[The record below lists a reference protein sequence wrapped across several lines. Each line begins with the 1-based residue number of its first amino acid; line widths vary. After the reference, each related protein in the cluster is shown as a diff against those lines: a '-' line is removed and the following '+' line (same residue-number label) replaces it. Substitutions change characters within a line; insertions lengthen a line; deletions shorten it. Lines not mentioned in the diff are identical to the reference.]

1 MAWDVEG
8 TKRALL
14 DAAVAEFSERG
25 FGGARIE
32 RISERAGVNRERL
45 YSYFGNKRQ
54 LFEAV
59 LADQLGTILD
69 GVPVTDSG
77 PAAAAGF
84 AGRYFDACRTHPE
97 LPRLVFWEGLELTHP
112 IDTETR
118 TQRARRKSAE
128 LGDAVGGISERDAAE
143 LLLTIVSLCHAW
155 FASPNLGLIIAGAD
169 DDHARRR
176 ECVTSAA
183 EAVTRD
189 LVAEFE
195 ASGSAG

>member
-14 DAAVAEFSERG
+14 TAAVAEFSEKG
-25 FGGARIE
+25 FGGARID

-69 GVPVTDSG
+69 GVPVTETG

-84 AGRYFDACRTHPE
+84 AGRYFDACRSHPE
-97 LPRLVFWEGLELTHP
+97 LPRLVFWEGLELTYP
-112 IDTETR
+112 IDTDTR
-118 TQRARRKSAE
+118 TARAALKSAE
-128 LGDAVGGISERDAAE
+128 LGAAVGELSGRDAAS
-143 LLLTIVSLCHAW
+143 LLLTIVSLCHSW
-155 FASPNLGLIIAGAD
+155 FASPNLGLIITGD
-169 DDHARRR
+169 DGDHEGRRR
-176 ECVTSAA
+176 IVTATT
-183 EAVTRD
+183 EALTRG
-189 LVAEFE
+189 LLE
-195 ASGSAG
+195 GPAGG

>member
-14 DAAVAEFSERG
+14 AAAVAEFSEKG
-25 FGGARIE
+25 FGGARVD
-32 RISERAGVNRERL
+32 RISERSGVNRERL

-69 GVPVTDSG
+69 GVPVTGSG

-84 AGRYFDACRTHPE
+84 AERYFDACRAHPE

-112 IDTETR
+112 IDVETR
-118 TQRARRKSAE
+118 SRRAAAKSSE
-128 LGDAVGGISERDAAE
+128 LGAAVGGISEHDAAE
-143 LLLTIVSLCHAW
+143 LLLTIVSLCHSW
-155 FASPNLGLIIAGAD
+155 FASPNLGLIITGGD
-169 DDHARRR
+169 DAHDRRR
-176 ECVTSAA
+176 AIIGGTA
-183 EAVTRD
+183 EALTGR
-189 LVAEFE
+189 LGRTA
-195 ASGSAG
+195 